1 MKRGPWI
8 KILAWTVLVLVCGAV
23 AHFFIVPNFDKF
35 GSYHVR
41 RIAKK
46 LHIPVP
52 PPKPLTPA
60 EHAAARAEA
69 AAWKVKFLAEF
80 PALKATERS
89 VPAEENG
96 FLLLYQLGSTLPI
109 SEEFKQILADRTQWD
124 PETTKRGLAEHAD
137 VVGKIEHIAVIP
149 TRSSSNMPANYMGF
163 INARPGKT
171 GCEILLLKARLAAE
185 AGDEAETLRLVSAAG
200 NLGSHY
206 HDVEVPS
213 FLSETVAILIDRGI
227 EDLAFK
233 TLLPA
238 LGKSANLDR
247 WKSTLGRKV
256 YSTAELTKTMRG
268 EWNIG
273 ADFIAFPMLA
283 ESGKLCEMP
292 DAEATSRSYS
302 LVFNQC
308 VSELPSR
315 SLANLTNYNLVCPGG
330 VSHLSEEGRGII
342 DIISTGPKNWLQG
355 YVHAA
360 VVHQQYQAAMD
371 LLILEKAGATLTAAD
386 TGRIVHDPVS
396 GLPFVFDA
404 TSRKVSAPVCG
415 VTPEIEPLALPW

>member
-1 MKRGPWI
+1 M
-8 KILAWTVLVLVCGAV
+8 LAWTTLALVIGAV
-23 AHFFIVPNFDKF
+23 SLFVIRQNFDKV
-35 GSYHVR
+35 GTYRVR
-41 RIAKK
+41 WIAKK
-46 LHIPVP
+46 LHLSMP

-60 EHAAARAEA
+60 EHAAAIAEA

-80 PALKATERS
+80 PVLKVTERS

-124 PETTKRGLAEHAD
+124 PETAKRGLAEHAD
-137 VVGKIEHIAVIP
+137 VVGKIEHIAVLA

-163 INARPGKT
+163 INARPGKN

-185 AGDEAETLRLVSAAG
+185 SGDEAETLRLVSAAG

-206 HDVEVPS
+206 HDIEAPS

-256 YSTAELTKTMRG
+256 YSTAEIAKLMRG

-273 ADFIAFPMLA
+273 ADFMAFPLLA
-283 ESGKLCEMP
+283 ESEKSHEMP

-302 LVFNQC
+302 SIFSQGA
-308 VSELPSR
+308 SDLPSR
-315 SLANLTNYNLVCPGG
+315 SLADLTNYNLVGPGG

-396 GLPFVFDA
+396 GLPFVFDS
-404 TSRKVSAPVCG
+404 TSRKVSASEG
-415 VTPEIEPLALPW
+415 SVTPGIEPLTLPW